1 MSFSGKVREELS
13 ENISQARHCRI
24 AELAAF
30 IGMCGTVSIDSF
42 DRYHIKIHSENIVV
56 ARKVF
61 TLLKKTFNIRTD
73 ISVKRNVKRES
84 VSYLVVIKS
93 HEDALRV
100 LQATKMIGEQQVGT
114 DAICGFNPL
123 IIRQVCCRRAFLRG
137 VFQAAGSM
145 SDPNKSYHFEI
156 VCTISEIAEQIRS
169 VICSFGL
176 DAKIVRRKKSYVVYL
191 KEGSQIVDILNVMEA
206 HVALMELEN
215 VRILKEMRNSVN
227 RKVNCET
234 ANINKTVSAAVK
246 QVEDITYLRDMI
258 GFENMP
264 DNLVEAAYARLDRR
278 YVKRTGRESYSS
290 CREVGDQSQAEKT
303 ERNGRESQAETRR
316 IIMIKTPVVVKTEED
331 FDGRPIAL
339 LVQEASQYASTIYIQ
354 VGEKHINAKS
364 IMGMMS
370 LSLADGEEI
379 TVVTDGEDEQRAAEG
394 IKTFF
399 AKGRK

>member
-100 LQATKMIGEQQVGT
+100 LQATKMIGEQQ
-114 DAICGFNPL
+114 
-123 IIRQVCCRRAFLRG
+123 

-264 DNLVEAAYARLDRR
+264 DNLVEAAYARLDHPDATL
-278 YVKRTGRESYSS
+278 KELGESLTPP
-290 CREVGDQSQAEKT
+290 VGKSGINHRLRKLSEMAESLRQKQGGL
-303 ERNGRESQAETRR
+303 RH
-316 IIMIKTPVVVKTEED
+316 
-331 FDGRPIAL
+331 L
-339 LVQEASQYASTIYIQ
+339 L
-354 VGEKHINAKS
+354 
-364 IMGMMS
+364 
-370 LSLADGEEI
+370 
-379 TVVTDGEDEQRAAEG
+379 
-394 IKTFF
+394 
-399 AKGRK
+399 

>member
-227 RKVNCET
+227 RKVNC
-234 ANINKTVSAAVK
+234 
-246 QVEDITYLRDMI
+246 RD
-258 GFENMP
+258 
-264 DNLVEAAYARLDRR
+264 
-278 YVKRTGRESYSS
+278 
-290 CREVGDQSQAEKT
+290 C
-303 ERNGRESQAETRR
+303 
-316 IIMIKTPVVVKTEED
+316 
-331 FDGRPIAL
+331 
-339 LVQEASQYASTIYIQ
+339 QY
-354 VGEKHINAKS
+354 
-364 IMGMMS
+364 
-370 LSLADGEEI
+370 
-379 TVVTDGEDEQRAAEG
+379 
-394 IKTFF
+394 
-399 AKGRK
+399 